1 MPLLSNR
8 SFFLGKNRIM
18 AKALGTDEQSAY
30 QVNLDKLQMRLSGNV
45 GIMFTNEEPE
55 AVQS

>member
-1 MPLLSNR
+1 
-8 SFFLGKNRIM
+8 M